1 MLVWL
6 LTTFVWSEGLVYERQ
21 CFVAQG
27 SFRLDVEEGSF
38 TDSEILV
45 MLGENG
51 TGKTTFIR
59 MLAGMLPPDDEERT
73 EVPEFNVSYKP
84 QKISPKFT
92 STVRRNSSVCRQAHC
107 DHDLHLRVLQQ
118 SQIEISFV
126 GGGYN
131 GGHRSWVLDP
141 SGFGFECQLLTL
153 YFRLQQCIS

>member
-1 MLVWL
+1 MLL
-6 LTTFVWSEGLVYERQ
+6 FESRGLSS
-21 CFVAQG
+21 QG

-92 STVRRNSSVCRQAHC
+92 STVCTFSCFCRHDCDLTYTHRHSASVAC
-107 DHDLHLRVLQQ
+107 DQVMVLPCAAL
-118 SQIEISFV
+118 V
-126 GGGYN
+126 AN
-131 GGHRSWVLDP
+131 
-141 SGFGFECQLLTL
+141 
-153 YFRLQQCIS
+153 

>member
-1 MLVWL
+1 MQHQMQVS
-6 LTTFVWSEGLVYERQ
+6 TTSISFFILYGL
-21 CFVAQG
+21 QG

-38 TDSEILV
+38 TDSEIMV

-92 STVRRNSSVCRQAHC
+92 STVS
-107 DHDLHLRVLQQ
+107 L
-118 SQIEISFV
+118 
-126 GGGYN
+126 
-131 GGHRSWVLDP
+131 
-141 SGFGFECQLLTL
+141 
-153 YFRLQQCIS
+153 

>member
-1 MLVWL
+1 MFAVFNCAATAGQLPAGNGLLAEEGSSRASKSCLAML
-6 LTTFVWSEGLVYERQ
+6 GLSHVCIMADLQ
-21 CFVAQG
+21 LVHSLQG
-27 SFRLDVEEGSF
+27 SFKLDVEEGSF

-92 STVRRNSSVCRQAHC
+92 STVCC
-107 DHDLHLRVLQQ
+107 
-118 SQIEISFV
+118 
-126 GGGYN
+126 
-131 GGHRSWVLDP
+131 
-141 SGFGFECQLLTL
+141 CLLNAP
-153 YFRLQQCIS
+153 

>member
-1 MLVWL
+1 MV
-6 LTTFVWSEGLVYERQ
+6 S
-21 CFVAQG
+21 QG

-92 STVRRNSSVCRQAHC
+92 STVRNGLCCQAHC
-107 DHDLHLRVLQQ
+107 HSDSIDRLCNSCKGSAFACCLLLQC
-118 SQIEISFV
+118 
-126 GGGYN
+126 
-131 GGHRSWVLDP
+131 P
-141 SGFGFECQLLTL
+141 LL
-153 YFRLQQCIS
+153 

>member
-1 MLVWL
+1 ML
-6 LTTFVWSEGLVYERQ
+6 S
-21 CFVAQG
+21 QG

-92 STVRRNSSVCRQAHC
+92 STVRGDLCFKSSVT
-107 DHDLHLRVLQQ
+107 V
-118 SQIEISFV
+118 
-126 GGGYN
+126 
-131 GGHRSWVLDP
+131 
-141 SGFGFECQLLTL
+141 T
-153 YFRLQQCIS
+153 

>member
-1 MLVWL
+1 MHWQDSFHYNVSRHADGQC
-6 LTTFVWSEGLVYERQ
+6 LTAYIELQTSM
-21 CFVAQG
+21 QG

-92 STVRRNSSVCRQAHC
+92 STVS
-107 DHDLHLRVLQQ
+107 D
-118 SQIEISFV
+118 
-126 GGGYN
+126 
-131 GGHRSWVLDP
+131 
-141 SGFGFECQLLTL
+141 
-153 YFRLQQCIS
+153 